1 MHLFL
6 NRNQTNKC
14 VINNKGIGIME
25 HVFTMSI
32 IINILLVF
40 VGGFLIYKK
49 GAIAYFKKKL
59 KVESE
64 HSNSS
69 FGIHYDFKLGFFKSM
84 PTKSNEI
91 IFLGD
96 SLTAMSNWNE
106 LFEKE
111 KIKNR
116 GISGDKINGVI
127 HRLDEVMRFNPEKIF
142 LMIGVND
149 LGLKSNLEDI
159 LKDYE
164 RLIYLILNKAP
175 ETELYIQS
183 ILPTKN
189 QIGRKNNDIIEI
201 NRGLVQLSKKYNL
214 TFINLFQ
221 CFKTEDNEL
230 NMDLSYDGLHLNAEG
245 YLLWKKAIVK
255 YVEN

>member
-1 MHLFL
+1 
-6 NRNQTNKC
+6 
-14 VINNKGIGIME
+14 ME
-25 HVFTMSI
+25 HVFTISI

-40 VGGFLIYKK
+40 AGSFFVYKR
-49 GAIAYFKKKL
+49 GTITYFKRKL

-64 HSNSS
+64 YSNSP
-69 FGIHYDFKLGFFKSM
+69 FGIHYDFKLDFFKSM

-127 HRLDEVMRFNPEKIF
+127 YRLDEVVRFNPDKIF

-149 LGLKSNLEDI
+149 LGMQRKLEDI
-159 LKDYE
+159 ISNYE
-164 RLIYLILNKAP
+164 ILINLILSKTP
-175 ETELYIQS
+175 ETKLYIQS

-189 QIGRKNNDIIEI
+189 QVARQNSDILEI
-201 NRGLVQLSKKYNL
+201 NKELVQLSKKYKL
-214 TFINLFQ
+214 TFINLFDI
-221 CFKTEDNEL
+221 FKTEDNEL
-230 NMDLSYDGLHLNAEG
+230 NMDFSYDGLHLNAEG
-245 YLLWKKAIVK
+245 YLLWKKTILK
-255 YVEN
+255 YVED